1 MYFVHDFF
9 AFSVRACSVCASLFT
24 CASAK
29 VALVTRATSEP
40 TMYPPTAPKAG
51 VNGHACGVT

>member
-1 MYFVHDFF
+1 MYHFPDFL
-9 AFSVRACSVCASLFT
+9 AFSVRACSVCACLFT
-24 CASAK
+24 SASAK

-51 VNGHACGVT
+51 VNGHACLTT